1 MRSLCWLKTLIGRHR
16 GNGLNFVPASGHCIF
31 PAPLPGVMPHL
42 MFSIIILWQ
51 AWTAR
56 RMSSSSVS
64 CTNAWSHCSGSSM
77 PIALKRINTHDHPY
91 LPVLSPLMVEE
102 QVRAALSEDLGR
114 AGDITSQATI
124 APEMIAEAEL
134 NAREDGIVAGLDL
147 ARAAFRLMD
156 PAIRFDA
163 FVKDGD
169 RLPPGTVI
177 ARVSGPARAVLS
189 AERVALN
196 FLMHLCG
203 VATHT
208 ARFAGEIAHTPAKVC
223 CTRKT
228 IPGLRALE
236 KYAVR
241 MGGGSSHRY
250 GLDDA
255 ILIKDNHIA
264 VAGGVAGAIRA
275 ARAFAGHLV
284 KVEVEVTTLEEL
296 EEALEAQPDVVLLD
310 NMGPELL
317 RRAVEINRDCA
328 GLADAAYAADP
339 RRVKLE
345 ASGNV
350 NLKTIRAIAETGV
363 DYISTSKI
371 TMAAPTLDIGLDVVV
386 R

>member
-1 MRSLCWLKTLIGRHR
+1 MT
-16 GNGLNFVPASGHCIF
+16 
-31 PAPLPGVMPHL
+31 
-42 MFSIIILWQ
+42 
-51 AWTAR
+51 T
-56 RMSSSSVS
+56 
-64 CTNAWSHCSGSSM
+64 
-77 PIALKRINTHDHPY
+77 PY

-102 QVRAALSEDLGR
+102 QVRAALTEDLGR

-124 APEMIAEAEL
+124 APEMVAKAEL
-134 NAREDGIVAGLDL
+134 NAREEGVVAGLDL
-147 ARAAFRLMD
+147 AREAFRLMD
-156 PAIRFDA
+156 PAIRFEA
-163 FVKDGD
+163 LVKDGD
-169 RLPPGTVI
+169 RLVSGAVI

-208 ARFAGEIAHTPAKVC
+208 ARFADEIAHTPAKVC

-296 EEALEAQPDVVLLD
+296 EEALEAHPDVILLD

-317 RRAVEINRDCA
+317 RRAADINRDCA
-328 GLADAAYAADP
+328 GLADAAYPADA

-350 NLKTIRAIAETGV
+350 DLKTIRAIAETGV

-386 R
+386 T

>member
-1 MRSLCWLKTLIGRHR
+1 MT
-16 GNGLNFVPASGHCIF
+16 
-31 PAPLPGVMPHL
+31 
-42 MFSIIILWQ
+42 
-51 AWTAR
+51 T
-56 RMSSSSVS
+56 
-64 CTNAWSHCSGSSM
+64 
-77 PIALKRINTHDHPY
+77 PY

-124 APEMIAEAEL
+124 APERTARAEL
-134 NAREDGIVAGLDL
+134 NAREEGVVAGLDL

-156 PAIRFDA
+156 PEIRFEA

-169 RLPPGTVI
+169 RLAPGTVI

-196 FLMHLCG
+196 FLMHLSG
-203 VATHT
+203 VASYT
-208 ARFAGEIAHTPAKVC
+208 ARFAAEIAHTPARVC

-264 VAGGVAGAIRA
+264 VSGGVAGAIHA

-296 EEALEAQPDVVLLD
+296 EEALEAQPDVILLD

-328 GLADAAYAADP
+328 GLIEATYAADP

-350 NLKTIRAIAETGV
+350 NIKTVRAIAETGV

-386 R
+386 S